1 MEIKRISREN
11 IDKIIRYNLL
21 NGDGA
26 AGLKTAAG
34 SALDIADYVIF
45 TSVDI
50 NNNAE
55 KTILSLVTMDGEY
68 FATNSVTC
76 IEAFEKIC
84 EAFDNELPAIEFYL
98 GKSNKGREFLSCRP
112 AK

>member
-11 IDKIIRYNLL
+11 IDKVVRYNLL

-26 AGLKTAAG
+26 AGLSTAAG

-55 KTILSLVTMDGEY
+55 KTVLSLVTMDGEY

-84 EAFDNELPAIEFYL
+84 EAFDNELPAIEFYK
-98 GKSNKGREFLSCRP
+98 GKSKKGREFLSCRP